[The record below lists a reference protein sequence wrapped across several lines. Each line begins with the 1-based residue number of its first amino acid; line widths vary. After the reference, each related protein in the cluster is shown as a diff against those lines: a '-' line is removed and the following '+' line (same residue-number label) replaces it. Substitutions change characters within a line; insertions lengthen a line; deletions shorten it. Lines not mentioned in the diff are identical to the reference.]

1 MQQTLIRNAAAILTG
16 RQGAAMRWNVPVDGG
31 DIRINDGSIQA
42 IGRLQPQPGENII
55 DATDCVVQPGWV
67 NTHHHL
73 FQSLL
78 KGIPAGIDKPL
89 APWLTAVPIADRRH
103 FDHEAILRLAARIGL
118 VELLMSG
125 CTTVAD
131 HQYHY
136 YPGMPFDASAAVF
149 DEAEKLGM
157 RLVLCRGG
165 QTQQRQVDI
174 DPPPQVTPE
183 TLDQFMSAV
192 EHDVR
197 RFHDPGPRAMRRV
210 VSAPTTPTWSVPKEH
225 LLPIARQ
232 ARQLGI
238 RLHSH
243 LSETVDYVSYCR
255 EVHGCTPVEFCAGH
269 EWLGPDVWFAHMVHL
284 APSEIALLAETGTGI
299 AHCPQ
304 SNCRLGS
311 GIAPVP
317 ALLAAGVPVSL
328 AVDGAASNE
337 AADMLSEA
345 HTAWM
350 VHRAVG
356 GAAAISAEEVVQIG
370 TSGGARILGLDDVGT
385 LVPGAA
391 ADLAIYELDEPRYFG
406 LHDRAIASVVAGG
419 GPKLKAVMVQGRVVL
434 ENGVVP
440 GLDMQGL
447 RREALNAVRHI
458 TASH

>member
-1 MQQTLIRNAAAILTG
+1 MPSTLIRNAAEILTG
-16 RQGAAMRWNVPVDGG
+16 LPGAAMRWNVTADGG
-31 DIRINDGSIQA
+31 DIRIADGSVQA
-42 IGRLQPQPGENII
+42 IGRLQPLPGEALI

-89 APWLTAVPIADRRH
+89 AQWLTAVPIAYRRH

-118 VELLMSG
+118 VELLLSG

-149 DEAEKLGM
+149 DEAERLGM

-165 QTQQRQVDI
+165 QTQRRQVDI
-174 DPPPQVTPE
+174 DPPAQVTPE
-183 TLDQFMSAV
+183 SLEQFMAAV
-192 EHDVR
+192 EDDTR
-197 RFHDPGPRAMRRV
+197 RFHDPGPRAMRRM
-210 VSAPTTPTWSVPKEH
+210 VSAPTTPTWSVPPEH
-225 LLPIARQ
+225 LAPIAQQ
-232 ARQLGI
+232 ARRLGI

-243 LSETVDYVSYCR
+243 LSETIDYVSYCR
-255 EVHGCTPVEFCAGH
+255 EVHGCTPVEFCERH

-284 APSEIALLAETGTGI
+284 APSEIAILARTGTGI

-311 GIAPVP
+311 GVAPVP

-356 GAAAISAEEVVQIG
+356 GADAIGAEQVVRIG
-370 TSGGARILGLDDVGT
+370 TSGGARVLGLDDVGT

-391 ADLAIYELDEPRYFG
+391 ADLAIYHLNEPRYFG
-406 LHDRAIASVVAGG
+406 LHDRAMASVMSAGA
-419 GPKLKAVMVQGRVVL
+419 PRLKAVMVQGRMVL
-434 ENGVVP
+434 EDGAIP
-440 GLDMQGL
+440 GFDM
-447 RREALNAVRHI
+447 EALRHEALAAVRHI
-458 TASH
+458 TAAH